1 MKQKITKGKVIQ
13 NCLKATA
20 AIVVAS
26 GVGFQFH
33 EIQEL
38 NKEVTALEKNHNK
51 TVLELKTAKENNK
64 TLEEQKKQI
73 QSATEQ
79 LSVEMEEL
87 KHSKEAIEQEK
98 QKSLEDNQKL
108 QAENAELAKQVREA
122 KESARPVKSDKPKSD
137 TVKPVVSNPTPSAAP
152 TPTPAAAPA
161 KNTSENAGVSKTIMG
176 VGTAY
181 MINEPGVTGLTAS
194 GKKVQPGMI
203 AMDRS
208 VPFGTKVRITC
219 ESYPSINGIYT
230 VEDRGGAI
238 KGNIV
243 DIYMTDADR
252 MYDFGR
258 RDIKIEFLN

>member
-38 NKEVTALEKNHNK
+38 NKEVTALEKNHK
-51 TVLELKTAKENNK
+51 QTVQELKIATENNK
-64 TLEEQKKQI
+64 TLEEQKKQV
-73 QSATEQ
+73 QSATEK
-79 LSVEMEEL
+79 LSVELEDL

-137 TVKPVVSNPTPSAAP
+137 NVKPVSNPTPSAAP
-152 TPTPAAAPA
+152 TPSPA
-161 KNTSENAGVSKTIMG
+161 KNTSDNAGVSKTIMG

-243 DIYMTDADR
+243 DIYMTDTDR

>member
-38 NKEVTALEKNHNK
+38 NKEVTALEKNHK
-51 TVLELKTAKENNK
+51 QTVQELKIAKENNK
-64 TLEEQKKQI
+64 TLEEQKKQV
-73 QSATEQ
+73 QSATEK
-79 LSVEMEEL
+79 LSVELEDL

-137 TVKPVVSNPTPSAAP
+137 NVKPVSNPTPSAAP
-152 TPTPAAAPA
+152 TPSPA
-161 KNTSENAGVSKTIMG
+161 KNTSDNAGVSKTIMG

-243 DIYMTDADR
+243 DIYMTDTDR

>member
-38 NKEVTALEKNHNK
+38 NKEVTALEKNHNQ
-51 TVLELKTAKENNK
+51 TVQELKTAKENNK

-79 LSVEMEEL
+79 LSVELEEL

-122 KESARPVKSDKPKSD
+122 KESARPVKSDKQKSD
-137 TVKPVVSNPTPSAAP
+137 NVKPTSVSNPTPSAAP
-152 TPTPAAAPA
+152 TPAPA
-161 KNTSENAGVSKTIMG
+161 KDTGDNAGVSKTIMG

>member
-51 TVLELKTAKENNK
+51 TVLELKTTKENNK
-64 TLEEQKKQI
+64 TLEKQKKQI
-73 QSATEQ
+73 QAATEQ

-137 TVKPVVSNPTPSAAP
+137 TVKPVSNPAPSAAP
-152 TPTPAAAPA
+152 TPTPASASA
-161 KNTSENAGVSKTIMG
+161 KDTSENTGVSKTIMG

>member
-38 NKEVTALEKNHNK
+38 NKEVTSLEKNHK
-51 TVLELKTAKENNK
+51 QTVQELKIANENNK
-64 TLEEQKKQI
+64 ALEEQKKQV
-73 QSATEQ
+73 QSATEK
-79 LSVEMEEL
+79 LSVELEDL

-137 TVKPVVSNPTPSAAP
+137 NAKPVSNPTPSAAP
-152 TPTPAAAPA
+152 TPNPAPA
-161 KNTSENAGVSKTIMG
+161 PVKDTSDNAGVSKTIMG

-243 DIYMTDADR
+243 DIYMTDTDR

>member
-38 NKEVTALEKNHNK
+38 NKEVTALEKNHK
-51 TVLELKTAKENNK
+51 QTVQELKVANENNK
-64 TLEEQKKQI
+64 TLEEQKKKI

-79 LSVEMEEL
+79 LSVELEDL

-137 TVKPVVSNPTPSAAP
+137 NVKPVSNPTPSAAP
-152 TPTPAAAPA
+152 TPSPT
-161 KNTSENAGVSKTIMG
+161 KDTSDNAGVSKTIMG

-230 VEDRGGAI
+230 VEDRGGAS

>member
-38 NKEVTALEKNHNK
+38 NKEVTALEKNHK
-51 TVLELKTAKENNK
+51 QTVQELKVANENNK

-73 QSATEQ
+73 QSATEK
-79 LSVEMEEL
+79 LSVELEDL

-137 TVKPVVSNPTPSAAP
+137 NVKPTPVSNPTPSAAP
-152 TPTPAAAPA
+152 TPSPA
-161 KNTSENAGVSKTIMG
+161 KNTSDNAGVSKTIMG

-243 DIYMTDADR
+243 DIYMTDTDR